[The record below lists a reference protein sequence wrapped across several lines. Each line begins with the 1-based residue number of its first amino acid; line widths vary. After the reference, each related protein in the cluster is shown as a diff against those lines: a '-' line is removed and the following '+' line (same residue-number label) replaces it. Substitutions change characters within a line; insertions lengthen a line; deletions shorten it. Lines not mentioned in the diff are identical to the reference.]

1 MAPRERRPQY
11 SPGRRRRRRVES
23 RGAGSGFP
31 VTSPPVTEIRLIDA
45 IRGGLPALAVF
56 LGALFLIQTLFRRP
70 AFRRLNLALTLAALA
85 ASLTLF
91 RWIVP
96 GTQWLR
102 PYLQVLATFA
112 VAYVAFKIVEVL
124 TLDVVAVRRG
134 RVPPPGILR
143 DIISAVFALVV
154 LFVLLQGRLGV
165 DITAL
170 VATSAALSL
179 VLGLALQETLS
190 NLFAGLALMI
200 ERPFEPGDWV
210 RFGDSVGRVKE
221 VSWRAVKI
229 QTLRQESYL
238 IIPNS
243 VAARTQIVNM
253 SQPTP
258 LHGHSVEVGV
268 VYGEPPS
275 RVRRVLVDAAL
286 EVEQVMREP
295 RPFAVVLRF
304 DNFAVA
310 YRVSYWIQ
318 DFANADLIEG
328 EVRSRIWYAFRRQG
342 IKIPFPTTEVY
353 SRDLSAAEAAARRQ
367 EIERVISLLRRV
379 DFLEALNAAAVERL
393 AEGVRVAPYP
403 AGVVVVRQGEAGD
416 SLYVIASGRVEVIA
430 EPPGSGP
437 AQRLAV
443 IDAGDYFGEMSLLT
457 GAPRSAT
464 VRTLEDTELLL
475 LTRDAL
481 RPILESDPAAVAR
494 LSETLARRR
503 VDGVAVAQPHA
514 IEPGPRA
521 GDLSGALL
529 GRIRRFFDLVEY

>member
-1 MAPRERRPQY
+1 M
-11 SPGRRRRRRVES
+11 
-23 RGAGSGFP
+23 
-31 VTSPPVTEIRLIDA
+31 TDIHLIDA
-45 IRGGLPALAVF
+45 IRGGVPALAVF
-56 LGALFLIQTLFRRP
+56 LGALFLIQRLFGRP
-70 AFRRLNLALTLAALA
+70 AFRRLNLALTLVALA

-91 RWIVP
+91 RLIVP
-96 GTQWLR
+96 GTEWLR
-102 PYLQVLATFA
+102 PYLQVLSTFA
-112 VAYVAFKIVEVL
+112 VAYLAFKVVEVL

-143 DIISAVFALVV
+143 DIISALFALVV

-210 RFGDSVGRVKE
+210 RVGDSVGCVKE

-268 VYGEPPS
+268 VYGEPPN

-286 EVEQVMREP
+286 EVEPVMREP

-310 YRVSYWIQ
+310 YRLTYWIR

-328 EVRSRIWYAFRRQG
+328 EVRSRIWYAFRRHG
-342 IKIPFPTTEVY
+342 IRIPFPTTEVNW
-353 SRDLSAAEAAARRQ
+353 RDLSAAEAAVRRQ
-367 EIERVISLLRRV
+367 ELERMVALLRQV
-379 DFLEALNAAAVERL
+379 DFLGALTQEGIERL
-393 AEGVRVAPYP
+393 AEGVRITPYP
-403 AGVVVVRQGEAGD
+403 AGLVVVRQAAAGD
-416 SLYVIASGRVEVIA
+416 SLYVIASGRVEVVT
-430 EPPGSGP
+430 EPPDGGP
-437 AQRLAV
+437 EERLAV

-464 VRTLEDTELLL
+464 VRTLEDTELLV

-481 RPILESDPAAVAR
+481 RPILESDPAAMAR
-494 LSETLARRR
+494 LSATLAKRR
-503 VDGVAVAQPHA
+503 VDRVDVTRPPATDA
-514 IEPGPRA
+514 GPPA

-529 GRIRRFFDLVEY
+529 GRIRRFFDLIEY